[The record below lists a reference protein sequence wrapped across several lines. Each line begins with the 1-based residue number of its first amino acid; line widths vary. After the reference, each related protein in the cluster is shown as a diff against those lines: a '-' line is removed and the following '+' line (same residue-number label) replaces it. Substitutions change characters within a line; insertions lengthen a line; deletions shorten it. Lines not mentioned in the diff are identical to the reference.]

1 MPLIPRRKKQEDMVG
16 LIQTAAERHRSGLQI
31 ETHHRLA
38 SEPGVVSPRKRDQV
52 MGSPHYYCEVLPIG
66 EPTGGSATAGTPTSV
81 DHQFNVWLAFEFE
94 EHTDYAGSTQETFD
108 EITSSLDP
116 KGVLPELR
124 AASTRTVD
132 PFKVTYLEPSN
143 VTVDVAAAGQR
154 GGEMDR
160 IHVLDFNIILSEP
173 S

>member
-1 MPLIPRRKKQEDMVG
+1 
-16 LIQTAAERHRSGLQI
+16 
-31 ETHHRLA
+31 
-38 SEPGVVSPRKRDQV
+38 
-52 MGSPHYYCEVLPIG
+52 VLPVG
-66 EPTGGSATAGTPTSV
+66 EPTGASNTAGSPTAV
-81 DHQFNVWLAFEFE
+81 DHQFNVYLVFGFE

-116 KGVLPELR
+116 KGVLPQLR

-132 PFKVTYLEPSN
+132 PFKVTYSEPSN